1 MNIGLIIF
9 GAIFVYLF
17 ITVLLYLTNPK
28 VTIYEVREG
37 SILRDTAYTG
47 FIIREEKIINSQKS
61 GYINYLTP
69 ESGKVGAKT
78 KVYALSDKEIIF
90 KENEEDTDTLTAE
103 EQAILL
109 LKTQNFSEN
118 YSDGQFS
125 DIYTLKTDI
134 ISELES
140 KSSLNKQAQL
150 KEMKEQLGDSLAIHR
165 AEDDGVIVYSTDGC
179 ENITIDKITED
190 ILNKKDYK
198 KTGFTDNTLINA
210 NAPVYKLIT
219 NDKWTIV
226 INLDATTANELKE
239 KKSIKLR
246 FTKDNLTATAS
257 FEIKKSGDMNLGI
270 LTLNSSMIRYA
281 QERYI
286 DIELILEDESG
297 LKIPKSSVIK
307 KEFYLVP
314 EEFLTHGGNSNS
326 KGVLLKTNNDNV
338 VFLPVSVY
346 YEDYETGMVYL
357 NPLEFDKNIILIK
370 PDSSETYQLGKT
382 KNLQGVYNIN
392 KGYALFKQIKVL
404 CESEEYYIVEEGSDY
419 GLSNYDHIAL
429 DGNSVTENDVVF

>member
-9 GAIFVYLF
+9 GAIFVYLI

-28 VTIYEVREG
+28 VSIYEVREG

-47 FIIREEKIINSQKS
+47 VIIREEQIITSKKS
-61 GYINYLTP
+61 GYINYITP
-69 ESGKVGAKT
+69 ESSKVGAKT
-78 KVYALSDKEIIF
+78 KVYAISDNKLTF
-90 KENEEDTDTLTAE
+90 KENKEDTDTLTAE

-109 LKTQNFSEN
+109 VKTQNFSEN
-118 YSDGQFS
+118 YNDGQFS

-134 ISELES
+134 INELES
-140 KSSLNKQAQL
+140 KSSSNKQAQL
-150 KEMKEQLGDSLAIHR
+150 KKMKKQLGDSLTIYR
-165 AEDDGVIVYSTDGC
+165 AADDGIIVYATDGY
-179 ENITIDKITED
+179 EKITVDKITED
-190 ILNKKDYK
+190 ILNKKNYK
-198 KTGFTDNTLINA
+198 KTSFTDNSQINA
-210 NAPVYKLIT
+210 DTPVYKLIT
-219 NDKWTIV
+219 SDTWSIV
-226 INLDATTANELKE
+226 INLDAATANELKD
-239 KKSIKLR
+239 KKSIKIR

-257 FEIKKSGDMNLGI
+257 LEIQKTGKLNLGI

-281 QERYI
+281 QERYL

-297 LKIPKSSVIK
+297 LKIPKSSVVK

-314 EEFLTHGGNSNS
+314 EDYLTNGGNSNS
-326 KGVLLKTNNDNV
+326 KGVLLKTDNDNAE
-338 VFLPVSVY
+338 FLPVSVY
-346 YEDYETGMVYL
+346 YEDFETGMVYL

-370 PDSSETYQLGKT
+370 PDSSETYQLGTT

-392 KGYALFKQIKVL
+392 KGYALFKQIKIL

-429 DGNSVTENDVVF
+429 DGSSVTENDVVF